1 MDCSGGARYRHHSLQ
16 PQITSE
22 RMDAPILA
30 YDEYLV
36 SRSIYSELNFQQENE
51 KKEIIPKSIPK
62 RLINSCSCTPVTAR
76 QKLKTFFPVLNW
88 LPKYRLK
95 EWLLHDFV
103 SGICTGLVATLQGLA
118 FALLAE
124 VPVGFGLYSSF
135 FPILTYFFLG
145 TSRHIAVGPF
155 PVICLMVGQVVL
167 AMAPDEKFLI
177 SNSTELN
184 GTMIDYE
191 ARDAARVVISSTLS
205 FLIGIIQLI
214 LGAFQFGFV
223 VRYLGDPLVRGFTT
237 AAAVQVFISQ
247 VKLIFNVPST
257 NYSGILSMVYTTM
270 DIFANIGK
278 TNFADLT
285 AGLITLVLCL
295 VVKDL
300 NERYKH
306 ILRIPVPIEVIVAIV
321 ATGISYGVNLEEN
334 YNAAIVKNVPSGFIP
349 PVAPD
354 VSLFSQMI
362 VPAISIGI
370 LAYALAVSLGKVYA
384 IKYNYEIDG
393 NQEFIAF
400 GISNIFSGCFSC
412 FCASTAL
419 SRSAVQEST
428 GGKTQIA
435 GLITAAVV
443 MVSLLSVGKYLEPL
457 QKSVLAAIV
466 VCNLKGMF
474 WQVADVPRLWRQ
486 SKWDTAIWLFTCFAS
501 LLLDIDLGLLVGI
514 VFGLFTV
521 FLRVQYPSYS
531 SLGNIPGTDIYR
543 DTQKYHRVEEPEGI
557 KIIRFCSAIFY
568 GNIDSLKDGVK
579 SVVGFDAVRVF
590 TKRTKAQQKI
600 NKLLKKKKMSANEN
614 GIKRDASTDEDSETD
629 DDLDEAEDKGTNTN
643 DIMLKIDWS
652 SELPVSVSVP
662 VVTIHSL
669 IFDFGQVIFLDVV
682 AVDVLKGIYKE
693 FQRIDVDV
701 FIAGCD
707 DKVFGQ
713 LESCGFFQDT
723 IKPDICFLTIHDAVL
738 HIQKQKCRR
747 SNPLHDMTSRMQDS
761 DQMVE
766 MKELT
771 GYRSAHITLNLQEE
785 TYEDSNGSNFSNN
798 RS

>member
-1 MDCSGGARYRHHSLQ
+1 MAGDWQELPEEMDRARHHLSQ
-16 PQITSE
+16 PEITSE
-22 RMDAPILA
+22 KMDVPILA

-51 KKEIIPKSIPK
+51 KKEIIKTSIPK

-76 QKLKTFFPVLNW
+76 QKLKKFFPVLNW
-88 LPKYRLK
+88 LPKYRWK
-95 EWLLHDFV
+95 EWLVHDLI
-103 SGICTGLVATLQGLA
+103 SGLCTGLVGTLQGLA

-124 VPVGFGLYSSF
+124 VPVGYGLYSSF

-145 TSRHIAVGPF
+145 TSRHISVGPF

-167 AMAPDEKFLI
+167 AMAPNEKFI
-177 SNSTELN
+177 ITNSTELN
-184 GTMIDYE
+184 GTLIDYE
-191 ARDAARVVISSTLS
+191 ARDAARVVISSTLC

-214 LGAFQFGFV
+214 LGALQFGFV
-223 VRYLGDPLVRGFTT
+223 IRYLGDPLVRGFTT
-237 AAAVQVFISQ
+237 AAALQVLISQ
-247 VKLIFNVPST
+247 IKLILNVPAS
-257 NYSGILSMVYTTM
+257 NYSGILATVYTTLE
-270 DIFANIGK
+270 IFANLDK
-278 TNFADLT
+278 TNFADLI
-285 AGLITLVLCL
+285 AGVITLVVCS
-295 VVKDL
+295 VVKEL

-306 ILRIPVPIEVIVAIV
+306 VLRIPVPIEVIVAIV

-362 VPAISIGI
+362 VPAFSIGI

-412 FCASTAL
+412 FCATTAL
-419 SRSAVQEST
+419 SRTAVQEST

-435 GLITAAVV
+435 GLVNAAIV
-443 MVSLLSVGKYLEPL
+443 MISLLSIGTYLEPL

-466 VCNLKGMF
+466 ISNLKGMF
-474 WQVADVPRLWRQ
+474 LQVLDVPRLWKQ
-486 SKWDTAIWLFTCFAS
+486 SKWDTAIWLFTFVAS
-501 LLLDIDLGLLVGI
+501 LLLDIDLGLFVGI
-514 VFGLFTV
+514 IFGLFTI

-543 DTQKYHRVEEPEGI
+543 GTETYKKVEEPEGI
-557 KIIRFCSAIFY
+557 KIVRFSSAIFY

-579 SVVGFDAVRVF
+579 SIVGFDAVRVF
-590 TKRTKAQQKI
+590 TKRAKAQQKI
-600 NKLLKKKKMSANEN
+600 NKLLKKKKMSLNEN
-614 GIKRDASTDEDSETD
+614 GSRRDTSTEDSETD
-629 DDLDEAEDKGTNTN
+629 DDLDEENNTN
-643 DIMLKIDWS
+643 DLTLQIDWNA
-652 SELPVSVSVP
+652 ELPVSVSVP

-669 IFDFGQVIFLDVV
+669 IFDFGPVIFLDVV
-682 AVDVLKGIYKE
+682 AVDSLKRIYKD
-693 FQRIDVDV
+693 FQRIDVNV
-701 FIAGCD
+701 YIAGCD

-713 LESCGFFQDT
+713 LKACGFFQDT

-738 HIQKQKCRR
+738 HIQKQKKGRR
-747 SNPLHDMTSRMQDS
+747 SKEMFDMASCMQDPE
-761 DQMVE
+761 QLVE
-766 MKELT
+766 MKELA
-771 GYRSAHITLNLQEE
+771 GYKTAQIKLNFQKEVII
-785 TYEDSNGSNFSNN
+785 FSLFHCLY
-798 RS
+798 

>member
-1 MDCSGGARYRHHSLQ
+1 
-16 PQITSE
+16 
-22 RMDAPILA
+22 
-30 YDEYLV
+30 
-36 SRSIYSELNFQQENE
+36 
-51 KKEIIPKSIPK
+51 
-62 RLINSCSCTPVTAR
+62 SCTPVTAR
-76 QKLKTFFPVLNW
+76 QKLKKFFPVLNW
-88 LPKYRLK
+88 LPKYRWK
-95 EWLLHDFV
+95 EWLVHDLV
-103 SGICTGLVATLQGLA
+103 SGLCTGLVATLQGLA

-124 VPVGFGLYSSF
+124 VPVGYGLYSSF

-167 AMAPDEKFLI
+167 AMAPDEKFI
-177 SNSTELN
+177 ITNSTESN

-214 LGAFQFGFV
+214 LGVFQFGFV

-237 AAAVQVFISQ
+237 AAAVQVLISQ
-247 VKLIFNVPST
+247 VKLILNVPST

-295 VVKDL
+295 GVKDL
-300 NERYKH
+300 NERFKH

-362 VPAISIGI
+362 VPAFSIGI

-400 GISNIFSGCFSC
+400 GVSNIFSGCFSC
-412 FCASTAL
+412 FCATTAL

-435 GLITAAVV
+435 GLLTAVV
-443 MVSLLSVGKYLEPL
+443 VMISLLSIGTYLEPL

-466 VCNLKGMF
+466 ISNLKGMF
-474 WQVADVPRLWRQ
+474 WQVVDVPRLWRQ

-514 VFGLFTV
+514 IFGLFTV
-521 FLRVQYPSYS
+521 FLRVQYPSYN
-531 SLGNIPGTDIYR
+531 SLGNIPGTDIYK
-543 DTQKYHRVEEPEGI
+543 DIEKYKNVEEPEGI
-557 KIIRFCSAIFY
+557 KIVRFSSAIFY
-568 GNIDSLKDGVK
+568 GNVDTLKDGVK
-579 SVVGFDAVRVF
+579 SIVGFDAVRVF

-614 GIKRDASTDEDSETD
+614 EIRRDSYTDEDSEMD
-629 DDLDEAEDKGTNTN
+629 DDLDEAENKETN
-643 DIMLKIDWS
+643 DIMLQIDWNA
-652 SELPVSVSVP
+652 ELPVSVSVP
-662 VVTIHSL
+662 LVTIHSL

-682 AVDVLKGIYKE
+682 AVDTLKGIYKE
-693 FQRIDVDV
+693 FQRIDVEV
-701 FIAGCD
+701 YIAGCD

-723 IKPDICFLTIHDAVL
+723 IKPGICFLTIHDAVL
-738 HIQKQKCRR
+738 HIQKQKKRPC
-747 SNPLHDMTSRMQDS
+747 SNVLLDM
-761 DQMVE
+761 V
-766 MKELT
+766 
-771 GYRSAHITLNLQEE
+771 
-785 TYEDSNGSNFSNN
+785 
-798 RS
+798 